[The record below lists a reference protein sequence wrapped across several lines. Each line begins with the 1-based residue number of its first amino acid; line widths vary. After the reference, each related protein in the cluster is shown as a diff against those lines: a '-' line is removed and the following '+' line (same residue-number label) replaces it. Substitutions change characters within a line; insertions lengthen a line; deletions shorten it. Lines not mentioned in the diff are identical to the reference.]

1 MQAVQLDRAEAY
13 VRGTVYSR
21 AVIIDRN
28 AGVTPNRY
36 ETSSLRRTI
45 GKRLGRADRDD
56 VLSSFIW
63 VAEVRLAEEL
73 TANWRDF
80 CAQLSR
86 EMNDAETRQAKLS
99 WQFHDDQVADRCR
112 TYASK
117 VADKLSD
124 EHFEAQQALQ
134 QCHDI
139 AEEVGGRLGLRTDRR
154 GAPRGDTQISLG
166 IFHDQ
171 LEAAQARVGQ
181 VMGRYRQKSHELAT
195 LEEHQKQGTTTPTL
209 TELDAMTSDQF
220 DEVLRQALRRSG
232 FQTTDRGC
240 KITEISRGTKKELV
254 YSAHVQ
260 KPKYR
265 ETTDLRS
272 MVRAQHV
279 AEAAGFDA
287 VWAITNLKF
296 ISTPAKRHIEE
307 TAPTVR
313 LVQRPELQRWIQ
325 WEMPLRVEGIQ

>member
-1 MQAVQLDRAEAY
+1 M
-13 VRGTVYSR
+13 YSR

-36 ETSSLRRTI
+36 ETSSLRRAI

-56 VLSSFIW
+56 VLSAFIW

-86 EMNDAETRQAKLS
+86 EVSDAETRQAKLT
-99 WQFHDDQVADRCR
+99 WQFYDDQVADRCR

-117 VADKLSD
+117 VADKLSG
-124 EHFEAQQALQ
+124 EHFEAQEALQ
-134 QCHDI
+134 QCHDM
-139 AEEVGGRLGLRTDRR
+139 AEEIGGRLGLRREGTV
-154 GAPRGDTQISLG
+154 APQGDTQLSLG
-166 IFHDQ
+166 IFHAQ
-171 LEAAQARVGQ
+171 LTDAQVRVGKI
-181 VMGRYRQKSHELAT
+181 MGRYRQKSHELAM
-195 LEEHQKQGTTTPTL
+195 LEERQKRGTTTPTL
-209 TELDAMTSDQF
+209 TKIDAMTSDQF
-220 DEVLRQALRRSG
+220 DEVIRQALRRSG

-240 KITEISRGTKKELV
+240 RITEISRGTKKELV

-260 KPKYR
+260 QPKHN
-265 ETTDLRS
+265 EATDLRS

-279 AEAAGFDA
+279 AEAEGFDD

-325 WEMPLRVEGIQ
+325 WEMPLRIEGNQ

>member
-1 MQAVQLDRAEAY
+1 M
-13 VRGTVYSR
+13 
-21 AVIIDRN
+21 IIDRN

-36 ETSSLRRTI
+36 ETSSLRRAI

-80 CAQLSR
+80 CDQLSR
-86 EMNDAETRQAKLS
+86 EMNDANARKARLS
-99 WQFHDDQVADRCR
+99 WQFDDDQVADRCQ

-139 AEEVGGRLGLRTDRR
+139 AREIGGRLGLKADRR
-154 GAPRGDTQISLG
+154 DAHQDDTQLSLG
-166 IFHDQ
+166 IFHAQ
-171 LEAAQARVGQ
+171 LAAAQARVEKI
-181 VMGRYRQKSHELAT
+181 MGRYRQKTHELAK
-195 LEEHQKQGTTTPTL
+195 LEEHQKRGAATPTL
-209 TELDAMTSDQF
+209 TKLDAMTSDQF
-220 DEVLRQALRRSG
+220 DEVIRQAFGRSG
-232 FQTTDRGC
+232 FQTTDLGC
-240 KITEISRGTKKELV
+240 RITEISRGTEKALV

-260 KPKYR
+260 QPEHK
-265 ETTDLRS
+265 EITNLRS
-272 MVRAQHV
+272 MVRAQRA

-296 ISTPAKRHIEE
+296 ISHPAHRHIEE
-307 TAPTVR
+307 TVPAVH
-313 LVQRPELQRWIQ
+313 LIQRPELQRWIQ
-325 WEMPLRVEGIQ
+325 WEMPLWNGEIQ